1 MGNGVANNSVEQAA
15 GGETGSARS
24 LRDIALGDLLR
35 EAAREAGERVALVDG
50 VEDPTL
56 RRRWTYNELLAEAE
70 QVARALLARFKQ
82 GDRIAICSPNSAQW
96 VIFEYGV
103 ALAGMVLVPVNAD
116 YRQTELSGVLQD
128 CEAAALFYADRWRK
142 NDIAANAAAVRDS
155 VIPELVLVPL
165 ADWDEFLASG
175 SPETALPEVHHRD
188 PVAILFTSGTTG
200 RPKGAILHHGFSN
213 PPRSVADCCEFR
225 QHGVYMNPTPMH
237 HISGSAV
244 TLFAALSRHG
254 TFVQMSHWDP
264 ALAME
269 LIESE
274 RVNGTLLV
282 PTMIVA
288 LLDHPDCGKHDL
300 SSLDFIVTGAAPV
313 PPALLERVRERI
325 GCPVLI
331 CFGQTESGGPVSN
344 TTLTDGAEE
353 LAKTL
358 GRALPGVEIEIHDPE
373 TGAKLPVGELGEI
386 CFRSPQIMLGY
397 YGREEAT
404 REAITPDGWLRSGDL
419 GSLNERGYLSIN
431 GRLKDM
437 IIRGGSNIYPREIED
452 ALFALPS
459 VAQAAVIGIPDDKW
473 GEVVLA
479 VVQASDGS
487 TLNFEEMFHYCRER
501 MAPYK
506 VPAFWCEIDE
516 FPLNPSGKIQKFELA
531 NWVRDGKLKPL
542 SVR

>member
-1 MGNGVANNSVEQAA
+1 MNKSLENFAEEDAGTAN
-15 GGETGSARS
+15 S
-24 LRDIALGDLLR
+24 LRDIALGELLR
-35 EAAREAGERVALVDG
+35 EAARAAGGRLALVDG
-50 VEDPTL
+50 VEDPAL
-56 RRRWTYNELLAEAE
+56 RKRWTYNELLAEAE

-103 ALAGMVLVPVNAD
+103 ALAGMVVVPVNAD
-116 YRQTELSGVLQD
+116 YRQSELAGVLQD
-128 CEAAALFYADRWRK
+128 CDAAALFYADKWRK
-142 NDIAANAAAVRDS
+142 NDIAANAMAVRDGEM
-155 VIPELVLVPL
+155 PNLVLMPL
-165 ADWDEFLASG
+165 AEWDEFLKCG
-175 SPETALPEVHHRD
+175 SPDTPLPNVHHRD

-200 RPKGAILHHGFSN
+200 RPKGAMLHHGISN
-213 PPRSVADCCEFR
+213 PPRSVADCCNFR
-225 QHGVYMNPTPMH
+225 QHGVFMNPTPMH

-264 ALAME
+264 VLAME

-274 RVNGTLLV
+274 GVNGALLV

-300 SSLDFIVTGAAPV
+300 SSLDFLVTGAAPV
-313 PPALLERVRERI
+313 PPALLDRVKQRI

-358 GRALPGVEIEIHDPE
+358 GRALPGLEIEIFDTE
-373 TGAKLPVGELGEI
+373 TGTKLPAGEIGEI
-386 CFRSPQIMLGY
+386 CFRGPQIMLGY
-397 YGREEAT
+397 YGREDAT
-404 REAITPDGWLRSGDL
+404 KEAITPDGWLRSGDL
-419 GSLNERGYLSIN
+419 GTLDERGYLAIN

-459 VAQAAVIGIPDDKW
+459 VAQAAVIGVPDDKW

-479 VVQASDGS
+479 VVQAAEGS
-487 TLNFEEMFHYCRER
+487 SLDFGEMFHYCRER

-506 VPAFWCEIDE
+506 VPALWCEIDE

-531 NWVRDGKLKPL
+531 NWVRDGKLTPVA
-542 SVR
+542 VR

>member
-1 MGNGVANNSVEQAA
+1 
-15 GGETGSARS
+15 
-24 LRDIALGDLLR
+24 
-35 EAAREAGERVALVDG
+35 
-50 VEDPTL
+50 
-56 RRRWTYNELLAEAE
+56 
-70 QVARALLARFKQ
+70 
-82 GDRIAICSPNSAQW
+82 
-96 VIFEYGV
+96 
-103 ALAGMVLVPVNAD
+103 
-116 YRQTELSGVLQD
+116 
-128 CEAAALFYADRWRK
+128 
-142 NDIAANAAAVRDS
+142 
-155 VIPELVLVPL
+155 
-165 ADWDEFLASG
+165 
-175 SPETALPEVHHRD
+175 
-188 PVAILFTSGTTG
+188 
-200 RPKGAILHHGFSN
+200 
-213 PPRSVADCCEFR
+213 
-225 QHGVYMNPTPMH
+225 MH

-288 LLDHPDCGKHDL
+288 LLDHPDCRKRDL

-373 TGAKLPVGELGEI
+373 TGTKLPVGELGEI

-419 GSLNERGYLSIN
+419 GRLNERGYLSIN

-487 TLNFEEMFHYCRER
+487 TLNFGEMFHYCRER

-531 NWVRDGKLKPL
+531 NWVRDGKLKPAV
-542 SVR
+542 VR

>member
-1 MGNGVANNSVEQAA
+1 MGEGIAKNKAEKVSGSSVA
-15 GGETGSARS
+15 ETGS

-35 EAAREAGERVALVDG
+35 EAAREAGDRIALVDG
-50 VEDPTL
+50 VEDPAL
-56 RRRWTYNELLAEAE
+56 RHRWTYSELLEE
-70 QVARALLARFKQ
+70 SEKVARALLARFKQ
-82 GDRIAICSPNSAQW
+82 GDRIAICAPNSARW
-96 VIFEYGV
+96 IIFEYGV

-116 YRQTELSGVLQD
+116 YRESELAGVLQD
-128 CEAAALFYADRWRK
+128 CDAAALFHANQWRK
-142 NDIAANAAAVRDS
+142 NDIAANALAVRDN
-155 VIPELVLVPL
+155 ILPGLALV
-165 ADWDEFLASG
+165 AIAEWDEFLASG
-175 SPETALPEVHHRD
+175 SSETALPKVHHRD

-200 RPKGAILHHGFSN
+200 RPKGAMLHHGFTN
-213 PPRSVADCCEFR
+213 PPRSVADRCEFR
-225 QHGVYMNPTPMH
+225 QHGVFMNPTPMH
-237 HISGSAV
+237 HISGTAV

-264 ALAME
+264 EFALE
-269 LIESE
+269 LIQSE
-274 RVNGTLLV
+274 GVNGALLV

-288 LLDHPDCGKHDL
+288 LLDHPACEKYDL
-300 SSLDFIVTGAAPV
+300 SSLDFLVTGAAPV
-313 PPALLERVRERI
+313 PPALLDRVKARI

-344 TTLTDGAEE
+344 TTLADGVEE

-358 GRALPGVEIEIHDPE
+358 GRALPGVEIEIHDPA

-386 CFRSPQIMLGY
+386 CFRGPQIMLGY

-404 REAITPDGWLRSGDL
+404 REAITEDGWLRSGDL
-419 GSLNERGYLSIN
+419 GTLDARGYLAIN

-437 IIRGGSNIYPREIED
+437 IIRGGSNVYPREIED

-459 VAQAAVIGIPDDKW
+459 VAQAAVIGIPDEKW

-479 VVQASDGS
+479 VIQASDGS
-487 TLNFEEMFHYCRER
+487 TLNFEELFHYCRGR

-506 VPAFWCEIDE
+506 VPSLWCEIDE

-531 NWVRDGKLKPL
+531 NWVRDGKLKAVPA
-542 SVR
+542 R

>member
-1 MGNGVANNSVEQAA
+1 MGEGNVNKSLGNSSGGDA
-15 GGETGSARS
+15 GLASS

-35 EAAREAGERVALVDG
+35 EAACGAGDRVALVDG
-50 VEDPTL
+50 VEDPA
-56 RRRWTYNELLAEAE
+56 RRKRWTYNELLAEAE

-82 GDRIAICSPNSAQW
+82 GDRVAICSPNSAQW

-116 YRQTELSGVLQD
+116 YRQTELAGVLQD
-128 CEAAALFYADRWRK
+128 CEAAALFYADKWRK
-142 NDIAANAAAVRDS
+142 NNIAANAIAVRDGEL
-155 VIPELVLVPL
+155 PNLVLVPL
-165 ADWDEFLASG
+165 ADWHEFLKSG
-175 SPETALPEVHHRD
+175 SPDTPLPEVHHRD

-200 RPKGAILHHGFSN
+200 RPKGAMLHHGFSN
-213 PPRSVADCCEFR
+213 PPRSVADCCNFR
-225 QHGVYMNPTPMH
+225 QHGVFMNPTPMH

-254 TFVQMSHWDP
+254 TLVQMSHWDP

-274 RVNGTLLV
+274 GVNGALLV

-288 LLDHPDCGKHDL
+288 LLDHPDCSKHDL
-300 SSLDFIVTGAAPV
+300 SSLDFLVTGAAPV
-313 PPALLERVRERI
+313 PPALLDRVKERI

-331 CFGQTESGGPVSN
+331 CFGQTESGRPVSN

-397 YGREEAT
+397 YGRQEAT
-404 REAITPDGWLRSGDL
+404 SEAITPDGWLRSGDL
-419 GSLNERGYLSIN
+419 GTLDERGYLAIN

-459 VAQAAVIGIPDDKW
+459 VAQAAVIGVPDDKW

-479 VVQASDGS
+479 LVQATEGS
-487 TLNFEEMFHYCRER
+487 ALDFEEMFHYCRGR

-506 VPAFWCEIDE
+506 VPALWCEIDE

-531 NWVRDGKLKPL
+531 NWIRDGKLNPVA
-542 SVR
+542 VR

>member
-1 MGNGVANNSVEQAA
+1 MGEDNVNKSLENFAEEDAGTAN
-15 GGETGSARS
+15 S
-24 LRDIALGDLLR
+24 LRDIALGELLR
-35 EAAREAGERVALVDG
+35 EAARAAGDRLALVDG
-50 VEDPTL
+50 VEDPAL
-56 RRRWTYNELLAEAE
+56 RKRWTYNELLAEAE

-103 ALAGMVLVPVNAD
+103 ALAGMVVVPVNAD
-116 YRQTELSGVLQD
+116 YRQTELAGVLQD
-128 CEAAALFYADRWRK
+128 CDAAALFYADKWRK
-142 NDIAANAAAVRDS
+142 NDIAANAMAVCDNEM
-155 VIPELVLVPL
+155 PNLVLVPL
-165 ADWDEFLASG
+165 AEWDEFLKSG
-175 SPETALPEVHHRD
+175 SPDTPLPNVHHRD

-200 RPKGAILHHGFSN
+200 RPKGAMLHHGISN
-213 PPRSVADCCEFR
+213 PPRSVADCCNFR
-225 QHGVYMNPTPMH
+225 QHGVFMNPTPMH

-244 TLFAALSRHG
+244 TLFAALSRYG

-274 RVNGTLLV
+274 GVNGALLV

-288 LLDHPDCGKHDL
+288 LLDHPDCDKHDL
-300 SSLDFIVTGAAPV
+300 SSLDFLVTGAAPV
-313 PPALLERVRERI
+313 PPALLDRVKERI

-344 TTLTDGAEE
+344 TTLADGAEE

-358 GRALPGVEIEIHDPE
+358 GRALPGVEIEIHDTE

-404 REAITPDGWLRSGDL
+404 SEAITPDGWLRSGDL
-419 GSLNERGYLSIN
+419 GTLDERGYLAIN

-459 VAQAAVIGIPDDKW
+459 VAQAAVIGVPDDKW

-479 VVQASDGS
+479 VVQAAEGS

-506 VPAFWCEIDE
+506 VPALWCEINE

-531 NWVRDGKLKPL
+531 NRVRDGKLTP
-542 SVR
+542 VAAR